1 MSKFNIDKKTLQTF
15 FVGFLLGILVLG
27 TTAGVFAKTY
37 IDKTKNNYVD
47 EGTKIVNLVSDAKDP
62 LLQKDY
68 VITGLIL
75 SDEFNEFLEEGIQK
89 GLWTEDFLA
98 EFALDYSLPILL
110 KNYSDVLSLVANTDQ
125 AKELSKTL
133 SKIAEIIT
141 KAKVQWQIYGPK
153 IIDLVHKLKDPNLK
167 TEALAALKEAI
178 WNFLADSGLLEVI
191 ANIANKLEIVSF
203 KVKGTIS
210 SVKRFVNEILEKLK
224 DPNLKAKIL
233 VQVKAVLSQKLT
245 ELGLADK
252 IDAIYSKVEN
262 IINLL
267 SDIKTGKISQKQIIE
282 FLTTKFAS
290 QIEAAKAKAVMA
302 VQEKLAEIK
311 ESINLDEIKM
321 EIKAEVVDYVVDHQS
336 EIVAGILNAL
346 GNSLSINQDDVQAI
360 TAKIDKII
368 ENLQKLYESM
378 PEIKNEIN
386 KIIKALEK
394 IKQIIGQI
402 ESIDFTEVIKQITD
416 QVQEI
421 KNQIN
426 QIIEKVGDAEVVINA
441 IISELTQEDIE
452 KDDWDFIVALKN
464 WDKNLKI
471 YDIPDKIYTKL
482 NILEPVINILT
493 LEIDYNYTPDDGN
506 VFNGNSSHLEINS
519 VEVGVENKT
528 QTIELLKKPEIFD
541 GIVAT
546 TIKGVLPVFTDNI

>member
-528 QTIELLKKPEIFD
+528 QTIELLKNPEIFD

>member
-133 SKIAEIIT
+133 SKIAELIT
-141 KAKVQWQIYGPK
+141 KVKVQWQIYGPK

-167 TEALAALKEAI
+167 TEALAALKETI
-178 WNFLADSGLLEVI
+178 WNFLADSGLLDVI

-210 SVKRFVNEILEKLK
+210 SVKRFVNDVLEQLK

-233 VQVKAVLSQKLT
+233 AQVKTVLSQKLT
-245 ELGLADK
+245 ELGLTDK
-252 IDAIYSKVEN
+252 IDAIYSKIEN
-262 IINLL
+262 VINLL
-267 SDIKTGKISQKQIIE
+267 SDIKTGKISQEQIIE

-290 QIEAAKAKAVMA
+290 QIATVKAEVIATL
-302 VQEKLAEIK
+302 QQKLAEIK
-311 ESINLDEIKM
+311 DSINLDEIKM

-336 EIVAGILNAL
+336 EIAAGILNAL
-346 GNSLSINQDDVQAI
+346 GNSLSINQDDVQTI

-368 ENLQKLYESM
+368 ENLQKLHESM

-386 KIIKALEK
+386 KIINALEK
-394 IKQIIGQI
+394 IKQIISQI
-402 ESIDFTEVIKQITD
+402 ESIDFTEIIKQVTD
-416 QVQEI
+416 QIQVI

-426 QIIEKVGDAEVVINA
+426 QIIEKIGDAEVVINA
-441 IISELTQEDIE
+441 IIGELTQEDIE

-464 WDKNLKI
+464 WDKNLKV
-471 YDIPDKIYTKL
+471 YDIPDKVYTKL

-506 VFNGNSSHLEINS
+506 VFNGNSSHLEVNS
-519 VEVGVENKT
+519 VKVGIENKT
-528 QTIELLKKPEIFD
+528 ETIELLKKPEIFD
-541 GIVAT
+541 GIVAS
-546 TIKGVLPVFTDNI
+546 TIKGVLPVFADNI

>member
-224 DPNLKAKIL
+224 DPTLKAKIL

-528 QTIELLKKPEIFD
+528 QTIELLKNPEIFD